1 MPTRPI
7 FGAPNTLS
15 VSHIQEVLNRH
26 LKFQLAIERKIVSAG
41 QVNDR
46 VSFKDSRTQRT
57 RQYVDVALQPQSQFT
72 VHPEYI
78 VAAK

>member
-1 MPTRPI
+1 MPKRPI
-7 FGAPNTLS
+7 FGAPNILS

-26 LKFQLAIERKIVSAG
+26 LKFLPAIKRKIVLVG
-41 QVNDR
+41 QVKDR
-46 VSFKDSRTQRT
+46 VSNKDSRTQRT

-78 VAAK
+78 GAAK

>member
-1 MPTRPI
+1 MPKRPI
-7 FGAPNTLS
+7 FGAPNILS

-26 LKFQLAIERKIVSAG
+26 LKFLPAIKRKIVLVG
-41 QVNDR
+41 QVKDR
-46 VSFKDSRTQRT
+46 VSNKDSRTQRT